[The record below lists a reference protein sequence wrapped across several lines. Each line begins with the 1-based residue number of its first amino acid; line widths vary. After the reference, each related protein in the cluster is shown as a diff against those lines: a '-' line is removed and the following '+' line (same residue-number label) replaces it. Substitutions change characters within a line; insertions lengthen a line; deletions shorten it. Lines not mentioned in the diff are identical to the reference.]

1 LFSPRFLEK
10 PVPRGKGGRGPRLL
24 SYWEREFMGAL
35 ASNDLTT
42 PRQRLYA
49 NLDMLFLDHAVLRF
63 VWTSRVEVAP
73 GLYRSNQPMPFQLA
87 REARRGTRTIINLR
101 GARVCGS
108 YALEAEACRRH
119 GLTLIDFPVNSRD
132 VPKRETLLAAR
143 DLFARI
149 EYPALMHCKSGADR
163 AGLMSVLYLV
173 MQKGEPVSKALRHLS
188 WRFGHVR
195 QAKTGIL
202 DFFFERYLDY
212 AKTHPVDFTTWALT
226 VYDPAEVKSH
236 FMSQWWANLVVDKLL
251 RRE

>member
-1 LFSPRFLEK
+1 
-10 PVPRGKGGRGPRLL
+10 
-24 SYWEREFMGAL
+24 MGAL

-42 PRQRLYA
+42 SRQRLYA
-49 NLDMLFLDHAVLRF
+49 NLDMLFLDHAVFRF

-73 GLYRSNQPMPFQLA
+73 GLFRSNQPIPFQLA
-87 REARRGTRTIINLR
+87 REAGRGTRTIVNLR
-101 GARVCGS
+101 GARICGS

-119 GLTLIDFPVNSRD
+119 GLTLVDFPVNSRD
-132 VPKRETLLAAR
+132 VPKRETIRAAR
-143 DLFARI
+143 ELFERI

-173 MQKGEPVSKALRHLS
+173 MMKGEPVERALKQHLT

-202 DFFFERYLDY
+202 DFFFERYIED
-212 AKTHPVDFTTWALT
+212 AKTRDIDFFTWSQT

-236 FMSQWWANLVVDKLL
+236 FMSQWWANLFVDKLL

>member
-1 LFSPRFLEK
+1 
-10 PVPRGKGGRGPRLL
+10 
-24 SYWEREFMGAL
+24 MGAL

-42 PRQRLYA
+42 PLQRLYA
-49 NLDMLFLDHAVLRF
+49 NLDMLFLDHAVFRF

-73 GLYRSNQPMPFQLA
+73 GLFRSNQPMPFQLA
-87 REARRGTRTIINLR
+87 REARRGTRTILNLR

-119 GLTLIDFPVNSRD
+119 GLTLVDFPVSSRD
-132 VPKRETLLAAR
+132 VPKRETILAAR
-143 DLFARI
+143 ELFKEL
-149 EYPALMHCKSGADR
+149 EYPVLMHCKSGADR

-173 MQKGEPVSKALRHLS
+173 MMKGEPVETALRHLS

-212 AKTHPVDFTTWALT
+212 AKTHKIDFVTWAET
-226 VYDPAEVKSH
+226 VYDPVEVKSH
-236 FMSQWWANLVVDKLL
+236 FMSQWWANLLVDKLL
-251 RRE
+251 RHE

>member
-1 LFSPRFLEK
+1 
-10 PVPRGKGGRGPRLL
+10 
-24 SYWEREFMGAL
+24 MGAL

-42 PRQRLYA
+42 PLQRLYA
-49 NLDMLFLDHAVLRF
+49 NLDMLFLDHAVFRF

-73 GLYRSNQPMPFQLA
+73 GLFRSNQPMPFQLA
-87 REARRGTRTIINLR
+87 REARRGTRTILNLR
-101 GARVCGS
+101 GARICGS
-108 YALEAEACRRH
+108 YALEAEACARNR
-119 GLTLIDFPVNSRD
+119 LTLVDFPVNSRD
-132 VPKRETLLAAR
+132 VPKRETIRAAR
-143 DLFARI
+143 ELFQRI

-173 MQKGEPVSKALRHLS
+173 MIKGEPVEAALRHLS

-202 DFFFERYLDY
+202 DFFFERYLED
-212 AKTHPVDFTTWALT
+212 AKTSGIDFFTWSQT

-236 FMSQWWANLVVDKLL
+236 FMSQWWANLFVDKLL